1 MNIESLDLKN
11 YRNYEELHLSLH
23 EHVNIFFGDNA
34 QGKTNILEAVYVCAM
49 GRSHRPGRDCE
60 LIRFGCEE
68 SHIRTRLRKRQQ
80 PYTIDIHLKKN
91 TSKGIAIN
99 GVPIRK
105 LSGLFGV
112 VNVVCF
118 SPEDLDIIND
128 GPSARRR
135 FINMEMCQLG
145 SLYVRELISYNEALE
160 QKNNLL
166 KGIDHHPDWK
176 DTLDIWD
183 MQLARYGDEIIR
195 YRRAYIDELNGVV
208 RDIHSDLTG
217 GREDIELVYEPNNIR
232 NMRDEELRRKTTL
245 SGPHR
250 DDLGIYADRIDLR
263 RYGSQGQ
270 KRTAALSLKLAEL
283 ELVRK
288 KTGDQPVL
296 LLDDVL
302 SELDQGRQERLLES
316 IRDTQTIITCTG
328 TEGYINGGLKADRI
342 YRVTE
347 GTVEDALR

>member
-1 MNIESLDLKN
+1 
-11 YRNYEELHLSLH
+11 
-23 EHVNIFFGDNA
+23 
-34 QGKTNILEAVYVCAM
+34 M
-49 GRSHRPGRDCE
+49 GRSHRPSRDYE
-60 LIRFGCEE
+60 LIRFGYEE
-68 SHIRTRLRKRQQ
+68 SHIRTRLLKRQQ

-91 TSKGIAIN
+91 ASKGIAIN

-145 SLYVRELISYNEALE
+145 SLYVSALISYNEALV

-166 KGIDHHPDWK
+166 KGIDCHPDWM

-183 MQLARYGDEIIR
+183 MQLARYADELIG
-195 YRRAYIDELNGVV
+195 YRRAYIDELSSVV
-208 RDIHSDLTG
+208 KDIHSDLTG
-217 GREDIELVYEPNNIR
+217 GREDIKLLYEPNSIR
-232 NMRDEELRRKTTL
+232 NMRQEELRRRTTL

-250 DDLGIYADRIDLR
+250 DDLGIYAGDIDLR

-270 KRTAALSLKLAEL
+270 KRTAALSMKLAEL

-302 SELDQGRQERLLES
+302 SELDRGRQERLIEA

-328 TEGYINGGLKADRI
+328 TEEYINGGLKADRI